1 MKKVDTRKLVNVALL
16 IGLNIVFSR
25 FVSISAWNFKI
36 SFTFATLLVAGY
48 LYGPTEALI
57 VGGIGDLIGSLLFP
71 IGAYNPLLTLTAGLS
86 GVIFGLFIYNDLSIK
101 RIVPMVLIN
110 QIGVSLLL
118 NTLIISIMYN
128 VEFWH
133 LFATRAI
140 QCVIMIVVE
149 IITAKALSAFIPK
162 LKK

>member
-1 MKKVDTRKLVNVALL
+1 MKKVDTRKLVIVALL

-36 SFTFATLLVAGY
+36 SFAFTTLLVAGY
-48 LYGPTEALI
+48 LYGPSIGLI
-57 VGGIGDLIGSLLFP
+57 VGGVGDLIGSLLFP

-86 GVIFGLFIYNDLSIK
+86 GVIFGLFVYDDLSLK

-110 QIGVSLLL
+110 QIAVSLLI
-118 NTLIISIMYN
+118 NTSIISIMYN
-128 VEFWH
+128 VEF
-133 LFATRAI
+133 LPLLSTRAI

-149 IITAKALSAFIPK
+149 IITSKALSGFIPR

>member
-36 SFTFATLLVAGY
+36 SFAFATLLVAGY
-48 LYGPTEALI
+48 LYGPSEAMI
-57 VGGIGDLIGSLLFP
+57 VGGVGDLIGSLLFP

-86 GVIFGLFIYNDLSIK
+86 GVIFGLFIYNDLSFK
-101 RIVPMVLIN
+101 KIVPMVLIN

-118 NTLIISIMYN
+118 NTLIISIMYK
-128 VEFWH
+128 VDFWH
-133 LFATRAI
+133 LFATRTI
-140 QCVIMIVVE
+140 QCLIMIVVE
-149 IITAKALSAFIPK
+149 IIVAKALSGFIPK